1 MIGAFISQI
10 VGAFVVWTLNGYRG
24 SINDEIAGPE
34 DDGFKK
40 NRNHAITISIL
51 LVLFWIFL

>member
-1 MIGAFISQI
+1 MIGAFIFQI

-34 DDGFKK
+34 DNGFKK
-40 NRNHAITISIL
+40 FRNIAITASIL
-51 LVLFWIFL
+51 LVLFLIFS